1 MLVYEK
7 IDISDGIDVDMSDK
21 SKVYMLCH
29 YWYFLDK
36 SFGYGPYLCEACY
49 NMMQKCNK
57 LKNIVIVHI
66 KESVYRISFL
76 YMSKREAKK
85 LMNNSNLIDKKGVLL
100 NFFFFSL
107 YKKWVIQLVIK
118 ETEK

>member
-7 IDISDGIDVDMSDK
+7 IDILDGIDVDMSDK
-21 SKVYMLCH
+21 SKECMLCH

-36 SFGYGPYLCEACY
+36 SFSYGPYLRDGCY

-57 LKNIVIVHI
+57 RKNIAIVHV
-66 KESVYRISFL
+66 KENVCRICFL

-85 LMNNSNLIDKKGVLL
+85 LMTI
-100 NFFFFSL
+100 FFSL
-107 YKKWVIQLVIK
+107 HKNG
-118 ETEK
+118 